1 MQRRLFGTD
10 GIRGTSNI
18 YPMTAEVALGL
29 GRAAGGLF
37 RRADHQQRVV
47 IGKDTRLSGY
57 MIETALTAGFLSAG
71 MRVMLTGPVP
81 TPAVAF
87 LTRSLRADIGV
98 MVSAS
103 HNPFED
109 NGIKLFGPDGF
120 KLSDALEVEIE
131 ARIGAMDLN
140 GEAPPDAIGRA
151 MRYEDARGRYV
162 ENLKSS
168 FPRGLDLAG
177 RKIVVDCANGA
188 AYHIAPELFFE
199 LGADVVSIGVAPD
212 GRNINAGCG
221 STYPS
226 AIQAAVREQ
235 GADLGIALDGDA
247 DRVVL
252 VDERGRLVDGDQVLA
267 LITASWAAAGRLTGG
282 GIVATLMSN
291 FGLEGFVN
299 GLGLA
304 LHRTKVGDRYVVERM
319 RDGGFNVGGEQSGHV
334 VLTDFATTG
343 DGLLAALQ
351 VLAVLCRSDRP
362 VSELCR
368 AFTPL
373 PQELRNVRITSAMD
387 LSCPPLSRV
396 LEANAARLA
405 GRGRLVVRPSGTEPL
420 IRVMVEA
427 DDTDL
432 LEDVLTTVTQAIEFE
447 AVRAEAACGSA

>member
-1 MQRRLFGTD
+1 MERRLFGTD
-10 GIRGTSNI
+10 GIRGRSNT
-18 YPMTAEVALGL
+18 YPMTAEVALSL
-29 GRAAGGLF
+29 GRAAGRLF
-37 RRADHQQRVV
+37 RRADHQNRVV

-120 KLSDALEVEIE
+120 KLSDALENEIE
-131 ARIGAMDLN
+131 AQMQSMARDGDAPA
-140 GEAPPDAIGRA
+140 GEIGRA

-188 AYHIAPELFFE
+188 GYHIAPELFFE
-199 LGADVVSIGVAPD
+199 LGAEVISIGVTPD
-212 GRNINAGCG
+212 GRNINADCG
-221 STYPS
+221 STFPG
-226 AIQAAVREQ
+226 AIQAAVRAH

-252 VDERGRLVDGDQVLA
+252 VDEQGRLVDGDQVLA
-267 LITASWAAAGRLTGG
+267 VIARSWAAEGRVQGG

-291 FGLEGFVN
+291 FGLEGFVE
-299 GLGLA
+299 GLGLQ

-319 RDGGFNVGGEQSGHV
+319 REGGFNVGGEQSGHV
-334 VLTDFATTG
+334 ILSDFATTG

-351 VLAVLCRSDRP
+351 VLAVLCRSERP

-368 AFTPL
+368 AFQPL
-373 PQELRNVRITSAMD
+373 PQELRNVRIASRID
-387 LSCPPLSRV
+387 LAGPSLCGV
-396 LEANAARLA
+396 LEANAARLE

-427 DDTDL
+427 DDATL
-432 LEDVLTTVTQAIEFE
+432 LEDVLTTVTAAIEQ
-447 AVRAEAACGSA
+447 AAAHG